1 MLDEC
6 EKVVEEAWVGG
17 GRLESALVTIKGKK
31 KKKECGA
38 CLNAWGS
45 SKTQPEAG
53 EIKKLQKRVE
63 ELLYGD

>member
-31 KKKECGA
+31 KKKNVG
-38 CLNAWGS
+38 L
-45 SKTQPEAG
+45 
-53 EIKKLQKRVE
+53 V
-63 ELLYGD
+63 